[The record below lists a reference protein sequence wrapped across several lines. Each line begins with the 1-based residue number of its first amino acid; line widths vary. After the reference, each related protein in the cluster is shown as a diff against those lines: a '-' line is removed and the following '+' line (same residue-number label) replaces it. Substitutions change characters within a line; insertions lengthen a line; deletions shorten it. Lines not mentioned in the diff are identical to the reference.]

1 MDVGAIWKPV
11 PSLFVNVALW
21 NLFLEQEFVYVGD
34 AGIVEPSGE
43 TSRRGVDLSLRYQ
56 PLGWLYLQ
64 TDVNYTLARSLEADE
79 GEDLIPLAPDFTIK
93 SGLTIKHPS
102 GINGGLDVR
111 HLEDRPATEDNSIVA
126 PGYTVVDLNLNYA
139 FSNLTVGFQIQNL
152 LDTEW
157 NETQFATESRLLNE
171 PESVE
176 EIHFTPGVPFFI
188 KGIVS
193 YRF

>member
-1 MDVGAIWKPV
+1 M
-11 PSLFVNVALW
+11 
-21 NLFLEQEFVYVGD
+21 
-34 AGIVEPSGE
+34 
-43 TSRRGVDLSLRYQ
+43 
-56 PLGWLYLQ
+56 
-64 TDVNYTLARSLEADE
+64 
-79 GEDLIPLAPDFTIK
+79 IPLAPDFTIK

-111 HLEDRPATEDNSIVA
+111 HLGDRPATEDNSIVA